1 MSSRAIA
8 SVAFG
13 GGGLF
18 GLVLGTACFG
28 ADFRGAAF
36 FAGAAFFGAAFFFA
50 GAAFF
55 GAAFFFAGFG
65 ADFFFAG
72 AAVFFAG
79 FGADFFFTLAF
90 AMARSYRD
98 YSAACAGASVPWPPP
113 ATIVRGSR
121 RTGLYRADFQ
131 S

>member
-18 GLVLGTACFG
+18 GLVLGTA
-28 ADFRGAAF
+28 F
-36 FAGAAFFGAAFFFA
+36 FFGAAFFGAAFF

-55 GAAFFFAGFG
+55 GAAFFGAAFFG
-65 ADFFFAG
+65 AAFLGGAAFFFGG
-72 AAVFFAG
+72 AAFFVFFAG

-121 RTGLYRADFQ
+121 RTGL
-131 S
+131 